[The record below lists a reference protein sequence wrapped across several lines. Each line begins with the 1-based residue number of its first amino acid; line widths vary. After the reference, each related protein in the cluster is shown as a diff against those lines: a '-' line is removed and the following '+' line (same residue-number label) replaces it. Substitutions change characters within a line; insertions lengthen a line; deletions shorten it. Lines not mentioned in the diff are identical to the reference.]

1 MGIEN
6 KSLNAIKEHFAIKG
20 KTPPNMF
27 WQHGCLWVD
36 TEDKL
41 DLARIKKAMLEDV
54 LPIKYTVEF
63 SELRATNTEPWTQWA
78 MDIVAQDLSLV
89 RVQRMGPA

>member
-1 MGIEN
+1 MGFEN

-20 KTPPNMF
+20 KTAPNMF
-27 WQHGCLWVD
+27 WEHGCLWID

-41 DLARIKKAMLEDV
+41 DLVRIKKAMLEDV

-63 SELRATNTEPWTQWA
+63 NELKATNTEPWTQWV
-78 MDIVAQDLSLV
+78 MDIIAQDLLSGIN
-89 RVQRMGPA
+89 QPA